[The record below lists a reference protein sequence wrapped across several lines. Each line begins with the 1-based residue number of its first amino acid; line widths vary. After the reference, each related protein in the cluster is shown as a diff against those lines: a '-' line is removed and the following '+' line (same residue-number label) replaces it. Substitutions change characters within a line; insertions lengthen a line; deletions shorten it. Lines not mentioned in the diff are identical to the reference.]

1 MRKEV
6 NRLDVF
12 VFVVRLATAVVGL
25 LREVV
30 AFSEKKHLMRTE
42 KMMCRL
48 IPRRRFHPFASQCN
62 IC

>member
-30 AFSEKKHLMRTE
+30 AFSETL
-42 KMMCRL
+42 
-48 IPRRRFHPFASQCN
+48 RRGRHRKDR
-62 IC
+62 

>member
-25 LREVV
+25 LREAVV
-30 AFSEKKHLMRTE
+30 FSETL
-42 KMMCRL
+42 
-48 IPRRRFHPFASQCN
+48 RRGRHGKDR
-62 IC
+62 